1 MARWKKKAASS
12 DGTCDPRS
20 RHSVSSSPRTAAPC
34 RWTQALI
41 KGKWYDFDA
50 TLHETYTVGHVLVGT
65 SSMSDK
71 EAHNNHMQMAALIG
85 NLEMDL
91 LEVRHHPRR

>member
-1 MARWKKKAASS
+1 M
-12 DGTCDPRS
+12 
-20 RHSVSSSPRTAAPC
+20 
-34 RWTQALI
+34 
-41 KGKWYDFDA
+41 
-50 TLHETYTVGHVLVGT
+50 HEAFSVGHVLVGT

-91 LEVRHHPRR
+91 LDVRHTDFAKRGR